1 MSLEEIIKDTK
12 AYYCLGCGVCTSSCP
27 VARVI
32 PSFSPRLLVEKALFG
47 FGDEIISDKD
57 LWSCLICG
65 RCASR
70 CPSGVDYLNFVREMR
85 MEALSKG
92 KEGLLAH
99 DGILNTIMEL
109 QSLNLKQDRNFWITD
124 DLEVADA
131 GEYFYFVGCLP
142 YFDLVFGEGGL
153 CDVGIRSIERAR
165 NTVRIL
171 NKIGIKPVVSNN
183 ERCCGHD
190 LLWNGDLEGFK
201 RLAELNLKTIKESG
215 AKKVICV
222 CPEGYVTLK
231 RDYPRFLGEQDIEVI
246 QLCQILA
253 DELREGKLK
262 FLENASVDYKK
273 VTFHDPCSLGRIAE
287 IYEEPREIISSI
299 PGIELVE
306 MERNRVDAVCCGTS
320 GWVNC
325 SGCSKKIQTER
336 LKEAEETGADALIT
350 ACPKCEIHLNCAK
363 YNADL
368 KIRIKDI
375 TDLVAESLA

>member
-1 MSLEEIIKDTK
+1 MSSEEIIKDTK

-32 PSFSPRLLVEKALFG
+32 PSFSPRLMVEKALFG
-47 FGDEIISDKD
+47 FGDEVVNDKD
-57 LWSCLICG
+57 LWSCLTCG
-65 RCASR
+65 RCSSR
-70 CPSGVDYLNFVREMR
+70 CPSGVDYLNFVRGMR
-85 MEALSKG
+85 AEALAG
-92 KEGLLAH
+92 GQEGLFAH

-124 DLEVADA
+124 DLQVVEE

-142 YFDLVFGEGGL
+142 YFDLVFGEGGY
-153 CDVGIRSIERAR
+153 CDVGLKHVERAR

-171 NKIGIKPVVSNN
+171 NKIGIQPVVSND

-201 RLAELNLKTIKESG
+201 RLAELNLKTIRESG

-231 RDYPRFLGEQDIEVI
+231 RDYPLYLGEQDMEVVH
-246 QLCQILA
+246 LCQILA
-253 DELREGKLK
+253 GELGEGRLK
-262 FLENASVDYKK
+262 FVEDGSDDPFK

-287 IYEEPREIISSI
+287 IYEEPRQIISAI

-306 MERNRVDAVCCGTS
+306 MERNRADAVCCGTS

-325 SGCSKKIQTER
+325 SSCSKQIQIER
-336 LKEAEETGADALIT
+336 LKEAEVTGARVLIT
-350 ACPKCEIHLNCAK
+350 ACPKCETHLSCAK
-363 YNADL
+363 HNTD
-368 KIRIKDI
+368 IGMMIKDI
-375 TDLVAESLA
+375 TDLVAEKMA